1 MAESLQEL
9 VEAHRE
15 AVRDRKAASVRV
27 HELHSQIVRHRESN
41 WFVYY
46 PLRWSNFFNTYIFG
60 NEEDYRKEPEQEISP
75 PKRDERTT
83 GGGWDES
90 AYDSGGRRNG

>member
-1 MAESLQEL
+1 MADSLQEL
-9 VEAHRE
+9 VEAHRI

-27 HELHSQIVRHRESN
+27 SELHSRIVGTRGWQEFCRLH
-41 WFVYY
+41 
-46 PLRWSNFFNTYIFG
+46 WSNFFNTYIFG
-60 NEEDYRKEPEQEISP
+60 DEEDYKMEESKPISS
-75 PKRDERTT
+75 PKRDDRVI